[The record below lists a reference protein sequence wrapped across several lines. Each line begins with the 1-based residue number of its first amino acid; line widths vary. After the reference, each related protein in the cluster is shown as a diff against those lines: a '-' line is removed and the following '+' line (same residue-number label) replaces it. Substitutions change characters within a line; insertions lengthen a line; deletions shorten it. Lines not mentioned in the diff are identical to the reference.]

1 MAASSNNIDLR
12 LSVSYKQILKIALP
26 ISASLLVPQINFI
39 TNNIFLSG
47 LGEKELGAAGI
58 TGVFYLIFGGIGGGL
73 NNALQALISRRAG
86 ENRINEIG
94 KIFSQGVFIALCI
107 ACIGILSTYLL
118 APIVFRYTIHS
129 QETYEMCVEF
139 LRIRIWGLPFL
150 YLYQMRNALLV
161 GTNNSKYLVIG
172 TLAEALP
179 NIFFDYTLIYGRMGF
194 PMLGFNGAA
203 IASIIAEF
211 LGMFVVFV
219 IIHVKKFHKTF
230 SLYNHLHI
238 DKPVARLILVQSS
251 PLILQYA
258 ISIMSWEFFYI
269 LIEHHGQRDLAIS
282 NTMRNI
288 FGFFGVFTWS
298 FAATSN
304 TMVSNIIGQGH
315 KEKVIPLINKIV
327 RISFGIAITVCL
339 FLNLFPELFLSI
351 YGRDE
356 AFIRVAIPVLRVVST
371 ALLIMSFST
380 VWLNAVTGTGNTIV
394 NLSIEFIAIIAYT
407 IYTWLV
413 LEKFNMPITWGWA
426 AEWLYWIIMFS
437 FSYLYIKSGRWMAKK
452 I

>member
-1 MAASSNNIDLR
+1 MATTSNNIDLR
-12 LSVSYKQILKIALP
+12 LSLSYSQIIKIALP
-26 ISASLLVPQINFI
+26 ISASLLVPQFNFI

-47 LGEKELGAAGI
+47 LGERELGAAGI

-86 ENRINEIG
+86 ENRIDEIG

-107 ACIGILSTYLL
+107 ACIGIASTYLL
-118 APIVFRYTIHS
+118 APVVFRYTIHS
-129 QETYEMCVEF
+129 QENYEMCVEF

-161 GTNNSKYLVIG
+161 GTNNSRYLVIG
-172 TLAEALP
+172 TLAEAIT
-179 NIFFDYTLIYGRMGF
+179 NIILDYALIYGRLGL
-194 PMLGFNGAA
+194 PALGFNGAA

-211 LGMFVVFV
+211 LGMFVVFAV
-219 IIHVKKFHKTF
+219 IHIKKFHKTF
-230 SLYNHLHI
+230 SLYSHLRI
-238 DKPVARLILVQSS
+238 DKPVSKLILVQSS
-251 PLILQYA
+251 PLIMQYA

-288 FGFFGVFTWS
+288 FGFFGVFTWA

-304 TMVSNIIGQGH
+304 TMVSNIIGQGL
-315 KEKVIPLINKIV
+315 KDKVVPLINKIV
-327 RISFGIAITVCL
+327 RLSTGFAIMVCL
-339 FLNLFPELFLSI
+339 VLNIFPEVFLSI
-351 YGRDE
+351 YGRDA
-356 AFIRVAIPVLRVVST
+356 AFIEAAIPVLRVVST
-371 ALLIMSFST
+371 ALIIMSFST
-380 VWLNAVTGTGNTIV
+380 VWLNAVTGTGNTII
-394 NLSIEFIAIIAYT
+394 NLSIEFIAITAYV

-426 AEWLYWIIMFS
+426 SEWLYWSIMFL
-437 FSYLYIKSGRWMAKK
+437 FSYLYIKSGRWKSK
-452 I
+452 TI